1 MNFSPKIGVIFS
13 AFAVIISVIAFLS
26 PTAFP
31 SYVPIA
37 VATAIISTCAFLNI
51 ILNAVNGV
59 LHLYSSSAPGPLAPK
74 DSALVAAA
82 TKLQAND
89 AVPDPALKVAAT
101 TLVAAAAKTASAL
114 LVGAMVVGA
123 LALGSPST
131 ARAADS
137 VKPGAPMTLPIDP
150 LGLNSKTGKAAPLTG
165 NVLQDAVT
173 FNQALLANVVSQL
186 KVVADQFSGDAD
198 AAIQAA
204 LSEPNPDGN
213 GYACWTQAKAFTS
226 VYAAHPAALT
236 GQAMTDQEYLRK
248 MLIAANQLCASEAC
262 KAVSNEQVAQVA
274 KVATLAN
281 VAGIGG
287 VVGSAAG
294 AVAAMSA
301 TNNPF
306 TLVCSYITP
315 ISVVAPPAGAAAAV
329 STPTPTPTATGN

>member
-1 MNFSPKIGVIFS
+1 MSKFQISPNVQFGIGLGVTVLAVFSKGSVAMPMGIPPVIGQYIDSWANFLL
-13 AFAVIISVIAFLS
+13 FLY
-26 PTAFP
+26 A
-31 SYVPIA
+31 PIA
-37 VATAIISTCAFLNI
+37 TYMAA
-51 ILNAVNGV
+51 
-59 LHLYSSSAPGPLAPK
+59 YSSSQPGWAAPPDPPEVK
-74 DSALVAAA
+74 AA
-82 TKLQAND
+82 TA
-89 AVPDPALKVAAT
+89 AVI
-101 TLVAAAAKTASAL
+101 AAAAKTASTIAL
-114 LVGAMVVGA
+114 CALFIGAM
-123 LALGSPST
+123 ALGAPST

-150 LGLNSKTGKAAPLTG
+150 LGLNNKTGKAAPLTG
-165 NVLQDAVT
+165 NVVQDAVT

-281 VAGIGG
+281 VAGVGG
-287 VVGSAAG
+287 AVGSAAG

-315 ISVVAPPAGAAAAV
+315 IAVVAPPAGAAAPV
-329 STPTPTPTATGN
+329 ISTPTPTPTAMEK

>member
-1 MNFSPKIGVIFS
+1 MQIDPNVKGYINLGVAICGVIGTVGVS
-13 AFAVIISVIAFLS
+13 AFPDYVPSGVAKDIVQTASLIFMVYGGLNSAGNFLS
-26 PTAFP
+26 
-31 SYVPIA
+31 
-37 VATAIISTCAFLNI
+37 
-51 ILNAVNGV
+51 
-59 LHLYSSSAPGPLAPK
+59 SSKPGYLAPQ
-74 DSALVAAA
+74 DSPLVAAA
-82 TKLQAND
+82 TKLQAQP
-89 AVPDPALKVAAT
+89 AVPDPVAKAAAT
-101 TLVAAAAKTASAL
+101 TIIAAAAKTASAIAL
-114 LVGAMVVGA
+114 CALFIGAM
-123 LALGSPST
+123 ALGAPST

-165 NVLQDAVT
+165 NVVQDAVT

-186 KVVADQFSGDAD
+186 RVVADQFSGDAD

-281 VAGIGG
+281 VAGVGG
-287 VVGSAAG
+287 AVGSAAG

-315 ISVVAPPAGAAAAV
+315 IAVVAPPAGATMSV
-329 STPTPTPTATGN
+329 TSPMPILSVP